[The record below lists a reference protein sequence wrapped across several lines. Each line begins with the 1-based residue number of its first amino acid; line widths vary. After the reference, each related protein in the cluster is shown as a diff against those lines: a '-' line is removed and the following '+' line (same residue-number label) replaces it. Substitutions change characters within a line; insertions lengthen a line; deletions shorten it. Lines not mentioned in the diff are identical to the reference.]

1 MTLLSPLHS
10 LPPADGERKPL
21 RAGYAA
27 LLGRPNVGKSTLLNR
42 LIGQKISITTPKPQT
57 TRHVILGIQTLPETQ
72 IIYVD
77 TPGLHRQGQRA
88 MNRYLNRSAASVL
101 GYVDVVVFLIEALR
115 WTVEDE
121 DVLQRLTDFAG
132 PVVLAVNKIDRIA
145 DKQRLLPFL
154 RERVGQREF
163 VDVVP
168 LAAING
174 DNVTALEQVITRLLP
189 EQAFLFPKDQIT
201 TSSERFLAAELIRE
215 KLTRL
220 LREELP
226 YALTVEIE
234 RFVEEGRLVRIHA
247 LIWVERASQKG
258 IVIGEKGVTLREVGR
273 QARQDLERLLD
284 RKVFLETWVK
294 VREGWSDDERALQS
308 LGYADPGMTMPAQG
322 KDQG

>member
-1 MTLLSPLHS
+1 MTATH
-10 LPPADGERKPL
+10 
-21 RAGYAA
+21 AGYAA

-42 LIGQKISITTPKPQT
+42 LIGQKISITAPKPQT
-57 TRHVILGIQTLPETQ
+57 TRHVILGIQTLPEAQ
-72 IIYVD
+72 IVYVD
-77 TPGLHRQGQRA
+77 TPGLHRQGKRA
-88 MNRYLNRSAASVL
+88 MNRYLNRAAASVL

-121 DVLQRLTDFAG
+121 DVLQRLTEFTG
-132 PVVLAVNKIDRIA
+132 PVVLAVNKVDRIA

-154 RERVGQREF
+154 GEIASKRQF
-163 VDVVP
+163 VEVVP

-174 DNVTALEQVITRLLP
+174 DNVVALEQMITRLLP
-189 EQAFLFPKDQIT
+189 EQEFLFPEDQIT

-258 IVIGEKGVTLREVGR
+258 IVIGEKGATLREVGR

-308 LGYADPGMTMPAQG
+308 LGYGDSGMTSRSQQE
-322 KDQG
+322 KDSG